1 MWDGLAEQ
9 LEGLAEQLEAL
20 TSKREQGALLA
31 ARFFFGRFPLPHNLV
46 WPQTPSAAE

>member
-31 ARFFFGRFPLPHNLV
+31 ARFFGRFPLPHNLV